1 MSEIVKT
8 DTRELV
14 LPSALPMQPARTV
27 AEVYRT
33 MFVRPLE
40 TLQELAT
47 FYYNMDS
54 VRGGDKVEKIQ
65 RDLLR
70 DHSISYFKGFFM
82 GHSGVGKSTEI
93 NRLVRRVG
101 EKFRIIR
108 FSAQSDLNATDFRPF
123 DILFVILYK
132 LMEAIRQLGKGDQIP
147 VELLDQIYAWFHT
160 TEYTQLYETME
171 QREEKKEAGTPQ
183 KLTQIIGLLF
193 NVKNAWLSLRSR
205 LPCRRPCGENFKFYK
220 EPKNSGSPS
229 SWRSV
234 PK

>member
-82 GHSGVGKSTEI
+82 GHYEEKAR
-93 NRLVRRVG
+93 RLVSIYHQETGNDVPDG
-101 EKFRIIR
+101 
-108 FSAQSDLNATDFRPF
+108 
-123 DILFVILYK
+123 VLYK
-132 LMEAIRQLGKGDQIP
+132 LLLARAVQEFNNIGWFGVHPLVVDILKAHGKLQARVGTNILG
-147 VELLDQIYAWFHT
+147 
-160 TEYTQLYETME
+160 
-171 QREEKKEAGTPQ
+171 GT
-183 KLTQIIGLLF
+183 I
-193 NVKNAWLSLRSR
+193 
-205 LPCRRPCGENFKFYK
+205 
-220 EPKNSGSPS
+220 
-229 SWRSV
+229 
-234 PK
+234 